1 MIIEP
6 ADVLRMQ
13 ADLRDRTGQRIVQT
27 IIDSQYNDIHTPRP
41 GDSEVPFALSL
52 HQSLTV
58 ARAYRVERQ
67 MTEALWNRAHSLAD
81 EQHLGFPPVEH
92 GFVVFEEPVRVW
104 DAVGR
109 TEIIHV
115 ITWSPV
121 TFRLEKEKT
130 TVPGVIISMWND
142 TSRDPDQV
150 YEEVVMPEVRSNPAY
165 ARAKQSLGRW
175 SMTNSGPFWPE
186 WPVGS
191 KTNPIDRHVKRRIV
205 IRGETP
211 AEYVPSLFRLFSAL
225 FSMLSERIPATN
237 KTPAVL
243 SRTETK
249 QARRAGLAPEVILVT
264 LRPEYRE
271 PTQRGTGHP
280 ISVRYPLGNPDDPN
294 SVAFY
299 RTIHKGTERERR
311 VPVRAH
317 WRGRPDAPVSPRK
330 TVYNLA
336 R

>member
-1 MIIEP
+1 VIIEP

-13 ADLRDRTGQRIVQT
+13 SDIRDRTGQLIVQSV
-27 IIDSQYNDIHTPRP
+27 IDAQYNDIHTPS
-41 GDSEVPFALSL
+41 DENDEVRFGRSL
-52 HQSLTV
+52 HNSLTV
-58 ARAYRVERQ
+58 ARAYRIEGQ
-67 MTEALWNRAHSLAD
+67 MTKALWDRADSLAD
-81 EQHLGFPPVEH
+81 EQQLGFPPVEH

-109 TEIIHV
+109 TEVIHV

-121 TFRLEKEKT
+121 TFYLKKDNLHYQ
-130 TVPGVIISMWND
+130 GVIISMWND
-142 TSRDPDQV
+142 TSREPDQV
-150 YEEVVMPEVRSNPAY
+150 YEEVVMPEVRTNPAY

-186 WPVGS
+186 WPVGT

-211 AEYVPSLFRLFSAL
+211 TEYVPSLFRLFSAL
-225 FSMLSERIPATN
+225 FSMLSERIPTTRKA
-237 KTPAVL
+237 PAQL
-243 SRTETK
+243 TRTETK
-249 QARRAGLAPEVILVT
+249 QARRAGIAPEVILVT
-264 LRPEYRE
+264 LRPEYRD
-271 PTQRGTGHP
+271 PIHQGTGHP
-280 ISVRYPLGNPDDPN
+280 ISVRYPVGDPEDPN
-294 SVAFY
+294 SVAYY
-299 RTIHKGTERERR
+299 RTIHRGTVRERR

-317 WRGRPDAPVSPRK
+317 WRGREDAPVSKRA